1 MAAPTPPIMETSHR
15 CRLLD
20 LPVELQL
27 NIYELVVIMNEPLL
41 LNCGCDSSYRG
52 KDQCD
57 CDSSYCGKNH
67 SEREDEDREAWETG
81 DLHAPHEPN
90 ITRTCRFIRDLTI
103 PIFYKDNEFLAH
115 YCHAADFD
123 VALAW
128 LENIGSKKREL
139 LVQLSLFDANSNYD
153 EWCPDQIE
161 QAKQTLEDRFNG
173 KTESVVTNDSGIFRR
188 VTFARGDEKTDQ
200 ERRGSLDDEVS
211 ALRLVSLDELQA
223 DPQNECSLRKSQP
236 DH

>member
-1 MAAPTPPIMETSHR
+1 MTTESPPTMEPSHR

-27 NIYELVVIMNEPLL
+27 NIYELVVITHEPLL

-52 KDQCD
+52 QD
-57 CDSSYCGKNH
+57 H
-67 SEREDEDREAWETG
+67 SEREHADREAWETG
-81 DLHAPHEPN
+81 ALHAPHEPN
-90 ITRTCRFIRDLTI
+90 LTRTCRFIRDLTI
-103 PIFYKDNEFLAH
+103 PIFYKENQFLAH

-128 LENIGSKKREL
+128 LENIGSQKREFL
-139 LVQLSLFDANSNYD
+139 ARLALFDANGNYD

-173 KTESVVTNDSGIFRR
+173 KTESVVTREAGIFRR
-188 VTFARGDEKTDQ
+188 VTFAHGDEEIDQ
-200 ERRGSLDDEVS
+200 ESEVSLDDELS
-211 ALRLVSLDELQA
+211 ALRLVSVDEA
-223 DPQNECSLRKSQP
+223 DSQDECLLGSEELKY
-236 DH
+236 

>member
-1 MAAPTPPIMETSHR
+1 MAAQSPPTMETSHR

-27 NIYELVVIMNEPLL
+27 NIYELVVIVDEPLL

-52 KDQCD
+52 KD
-57 CDSSYCGKNH
+57 H
-67 SEREDEDREAWETG
+67 SEREDADREAWESG
-81 DLHAPHEPN
+81 VLHAPHEPN

-103 PIFYKDNEFLAH
+103 PIFYKENQFLAH

-128 LENIGSKKREL
+128 LENIGSQKRGFL
-139 LVQLSLFDANSNYD
+139 ARLALFDANGNYD

-161 QAKQTLEDRFNG
+161 QAKQTLEERFNG
-173 KTESVVTNDSGIFRR
+173 KTESVVTKESGIFRR
-188 VTFARGDEKTDQ
+188 VTFAHGDEKTDR
-200 ERRGSLDDEVS
+200 ERRGSLEDGLS
-211 ALRLVSLDELQA
+211 ALRLVSVDEPEDDSQ
-223 DPQNECSLRKSQP
+223 DECLLGSEELKC
-236 DH
+236 

>member
-1 MAAPTPPIMETSHR
+1 MAAQSPPIMKTSHQ

-27 NIYELVVIMNEPLL
+27 NIYELVVIVDEPLL

-52 KDQCD
+52 KD
-57 CDSSYCGKNH
+57 H
-67 SEREDEDREAWETG
+67 SEREDADREAWSTG
-81 DLHAPHEPN
+81 ALHAPHEPN

-103 PIFYKDNEFLAH
+103 PIFYKENQFLAH

-128 LENIGSKKREL
+128 LENIGSQKREFL
-139 LVQLSLFDANSNYD
+139 ARLALFDANSNYD

-161 QAKQTLEDRFNG
+161 EAKHKLDHRFFG
-173 KTESVVTNDSGIFRR
+173 KTESVVTKESGIFRP
-188 VTFARGDEKTDQ
+188 VTFAHGDEETDQ
-200 ERRGSLDDEVS
+200 ESEVSLDDELS
-211 ALRLVSLDELQA
+211 ALRLVSVDEPEA
-223 DPQNECSLRKSQP
+223 DSQDECLLGSEELKC
-236 DH
+236 